1 MYTDIHNHCLPG
13 VDDGARS
20 LEEALA
26 MLRISERAGVR
37 QVIATPHYHYRRGH
51 ADAEEIRKK
60 TAELS
65 EAARREGISVELFCG
80 NEIYYSHDVAGLLK
94 EKRILT
100 LAESE
105 YALIEFSPTAGF
117 ESVRDGLYEILSSG
131 YHPILAHAD
140 RVHTLVENPYQ
151 AGELVEMGAYIQVNA
166 ESVKSNTTRPVK
178 KFVRILLENQMV
190 HFVASDAHDVRVRT
204 PDMSKDLAYIGKKYG
219 EHVLHALLCENPGKI
234 IRNELI

>member
-13 VDDGARS
+13 VDDGAPS
-20 LEEALA
+20 LETALA

-51 ADAEEIRKK
+51 ADASEVQKK

-65 EAARREGISVELFCG
+65 EAAKREGISVELFCG
-80 NEIYYSHDVAGLLK
+80 NEIYYSHDVAGLLR

-100 LAESE
+100 MAESE

-117 ESVRDGLYEILSSG
+117 ESVRDGLYEILSGG
-131 YHPILAHAD
+131 YRPILAHAD
-140 RVHTLVENPYQ
+140 RVHTLVEHPYQ
-151 AGELVEMGAYIQVNA
+151 VSELIEMGVYIQINA
-166 ESVKSNTTRPVK
+166 ESVKSDTTRPVK
-178 KFVRILLENQMV
+178 KFVRALLENQMV

-204 PDMSKDLAYIGKKYG
+204 PDMSRDLTYIGKKYG
-219 EHVLHALLCENPGKI
+219 ERMLRQLLCENPGKI
-234 IRNELI
+234 IRNEII